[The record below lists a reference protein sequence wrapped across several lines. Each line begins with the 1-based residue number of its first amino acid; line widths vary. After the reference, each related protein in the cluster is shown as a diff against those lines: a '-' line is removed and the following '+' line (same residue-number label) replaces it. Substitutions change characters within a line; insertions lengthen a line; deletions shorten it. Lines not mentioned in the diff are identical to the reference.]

1 MGSSPTGVTG
11 KLKSKDFGFFF
22 AFRLKQKSAIKK
34 SAISVTVCG
43 FSRKIRLRLLHIP
56 IIFMKFAI
64 IIIICNMAP
73 HDSKCNVS
81 KNKRLKAPRAC
92 FHDYCS
98 PGYYLITMT
107 THEGTPPLSVINYPG
122 EQYLHKGYMIIP
134 ENSSLGNCVK
144 TELSAISIKKPELR
158 IIRYVIMPDHIHFV
172 LHVASPLDKS
182 IGKYMA
188 PFTSACSRSYS
199 RLFGRSAVSTLFQPF
214 DDQIIFNKEQLDRSI
229 KYVEDN
235 PRRYLLR
242 KRHPDLFQRHLN
254 VVIGGHEYAAFGNMF
269 LLKKPY
275 LLPIRIHRNWS
286 KEEFDR
292 YAAYCSAEI
301 AKGAIPI
308 SPAIHKAEKDIIR
321 KAIDGGSSVI
331 LLRDLGFNER
341 FKPSGEYFDLCVA
354 GRLLMLC
361 PWPDNLRRR
370 SDAGSDKFHQMNDFA
385 AAIATIPA
393 SARLSLRF
401 NPNS

>member
-1 MGSSPTGVTG
+1 
-11 KLKSKDFGFFF
+11 
-22 AFRLKQKSAIKK
+22 
-34 SAISVTVCG
+34 
-43 FSRKIRLRLLHIP
+43 
-56 IIFMKFAI
+56 MKESDRI
-64 IIIICNMAP
+64 NNM
-73 HDSKCNVS
+73 S
-81 KNKRLKAPRAC
+81 KNRNLKAPRAD
-92 FHDYCS
+92 FHDYKA
-98 PGYYLITMT
+98 PGYYLITIT
-107 THEGTPPLSVINYPG
+107 AYPATPRLSAINMPC
-122 EQYLHKGYMIIP
+122 EAILHKGEMIIP
-134 ENSSLGNCVK
+134 DNTELGECVK
-144 TELSAISIKKPELR
+144 EELMAIQRKNPKLHIK
-158 IIRYVIMPDHIHFV
+158 RYVIMPDHIHFV
-172 LHVASPLDKS
+172 LQVVSELDKPVGRY
-182 IGKYMA
+182 IA
-188 PFTSACSRSYS
+188 PFTKACSQTYTRISN
-199 RLFGRSAVSTLFQPF
+199 LPNFTTLFKPF
-214 DDQIIFNKEQLDRSI
+214 DDQIIFNKEQLDRAI
-229 KYVEDN
+229 KYIEDN

-254 VVIGGHEYAAFGNMF
+254 VVIGGHEYAAYGNMF

-292 YAAYCSAEI
+292 YAAYCSTEI

-341 FKPSGEYFDLCVA
+341 FKPSGEYFDLCGA

-370 SDAGSDKFHQMNDFA
+370 SDAGYDKFHHMNDFA
-385 AAIATIPA
+385 AGIATLPA

-401 NPNS
+401 NPNP